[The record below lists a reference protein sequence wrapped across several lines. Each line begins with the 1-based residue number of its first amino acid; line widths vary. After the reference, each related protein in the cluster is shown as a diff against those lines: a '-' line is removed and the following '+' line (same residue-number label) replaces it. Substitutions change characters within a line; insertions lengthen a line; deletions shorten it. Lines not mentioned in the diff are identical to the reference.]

1 MVNLPTLKQLRY
13 LTALAEAGHFGRA
26 AEACHVGQSTL
37 SAGIR
42 ELEDVLGAGLVDR
55 TSRKVVFTP
64 LGEATVKRARTI
76 LELAEDLA
84 QAAHAAAEPLSGPL
98 RLGVIPTIG
107 PFLLPGLLPKLRQL
121 YPRLQLYLQEDL
133 THRLVA
139 DLDSGRLDLAL
150 LALPCDCGAAA
161 TRPLFRDPFHLV
173 CRADHPLA
181 GAARILP
188 EQLGR
193 EPLLLLADGHCLRD
207 QALAACRLPQGP
219 ARQEV
224 EATSLLTLVQM
235 ADNGLGLTLV
245 PEMALKAGILGGTD
259 LVARPLAG
267 EDGARIIGLAW
278 RKGTRRA
285 GEFELLAAAIV
296 EIAGLADHAL

>member
-1 MVNLPTLKQLRY
+1 MINLPTLKQLRY
-13 LTALAEAGHFGRA
+13 LTALADAGHFGRA

-37 SAGIR
+37 SAGIG
-42 ELEDVLGAGLVDR
+42 ELEEILGAALVDR

-84 QAAHAAAEPLSGPL
+84 QAAQAAAEPLSGPL

-107 PFLLPGLLPKLRQL
+107 PFLLPGLLPRLRQAF
-121 YPRLQLYLQEDL
+121 PKLQLYLREDL

-139 DLDSGRLDLAL
+139 DLESGRLDLAL

-181 GAARILP
+181 GLARIPAGRLA
-188 EQLGR
+188 R
-193 EPLLLLADGHCLRD
+193 EPLLLLEDGHCLRD
-207 QALAACRLPQGP
+207 QALAACRLAQAP
-219 ARQEV
+219 ARREV

-235 ADNGLGLTLV
+235 AGNGLGLTLV

-259 LVARPLAG
+259 LVARPFDD

-285 GEFELLAAAIV
+285 GEFELLARAM
-296 EIAGLADHAL
+296 AGSAGARERVL